1 MPDWKKEIRQC
12 LEGLRLSA
20 TREGEIVEELA
31 QHLEDRYEELL
42 ASGATTEEASRTA
55 LAELSESD
63 LLTREL
69 RRAER
74 PAAAEPIVSGAHRRG
89 NMIADL
95 WQDIRYAVR
104 MGRKNLGFTAI
115 AVLTL
120 ALGVGAN
127 TAVFSVINGL
137 LLRPLPVERP
147 DELFAVSRGDGA
159 GPPASYPDYLYY
171 RDQNQVFSGLAAAA
185 PASLN
190 FGGFDSRGGDQGG
203 GVIMGEITGEVVS
216 GNYFSTLGVNAELG
230 RTLTPEDDQIAG
242 ARPVAVVSH
251 GFWKNRLGAASDVI
265 GKTLILNGHGFTVIG
280 VMPDSFTGALFGAL
294 FTPHVWAPLAMQSQL
309 LPGAPDRLHDH
320 RDNWLGL
327 IGRLKPGLVPP
338 QAAAAL
344 NTLDGQ
350 LRQHYAEPERSRQET
365 SLSLLSTRGVIL
377 PHQRRMITILSTLA
391 TLVVGA
397 VLLIACA
404 NVVSLLLARAT
415 ARRREIAVRL
425 ALGASRWRLIRQL
438 LTESLLLAILS
449 AVAGLMVASWAVS
462 LLIKFAPTFGL
473 FAFAPDLRLDGR
485 VFVFTLAVS
494 VLTGVIVGLAPA
506 LQTYKADLVLAL
518 KDESGNAG
526 GGRSRRSRLF
536 GLRGLLVSAQLGIS
550 LVLLITTGLF
560 IRSSMIAA
568 RIDPG
573 FDTQNGLVLTLD
585 LGLQDYTETKGKQ
598 FQKELKE
605 HLAAL
610 PGVTSVS
617 LASYVPLS
625 PGGPQAE
632 VRIEG
637 AETAAESDQDL
648 VGIMAVDSDYF
659 QTMGTGLL
667 RGRNFGN
674 ADREGSPRVAIIN
687 ETTAKRYWPG
697 VDAIGQR
704 LRLGPADAPLRE
716 VVGIVKDAKWR
727 YIGERPRAVVY
738 RPISQSWS
746 PLSSFVVR
754 TAGQPN
760 ALLAD
765 VRREVQRLDPSLPV
779 QVLRTL
785 PEHVSEA
792 LWPARLGARLLAVF
806 GILALTLAAV
816 GLSGVIAYL
825 VSQRTHEIGIRLAL
839 GAQAGDVLKLVVWQG
854 LKLTLSG
861 VVIGLFGA
869 FALTRLLENLL
880 YGLSPTDPLTFLSI
894 TSLLVAVALLAC
906 YIPARRATKVDP
918 LVALRYE

>member
-1 MPDWKKEIRQC
+1 MSSKARSNMPEWKKEIRQR
-12 LEGLRLSA
+12 LADLRLA
-20 TREGEIVEELA
+20 PTREAEIVEELA
-31 QHLEDRYEELL
+31 QHLEDRYDELL
-42 ASGATTEEASRTA
+42 AGGATAEEAYSTA
-55 LAELSESD
+55 LAELSEGD
-63 LLTREL
+63 LLMREL

-74 PAAAEPIVSGAHRRG
+74 PIAAESIVAGAPRKA

-104 MGRKNLGFTAI
+104 IVRKNLGFTAI

-127 TAVFSVINGL
+127 TAVFSVISGL
-137 LLRPLPVERP
+137 LLRPLPAERP

-190 FGGFDSRGGDQGG
+190 FGGFESGGGDQSV
-203 GVIMGEITGEVVS
+203 GVIMGEIIGEVVS

-242 ARPVAVVSH
+242 AHPVAVVSH

-280 VMPDSFTGALFGAL
+280 VMPESFTSALFGAL
-294 FTPHVWAPLAMQSQL
+294 FTPHVWAPVAMQAQL
-309 LPGAPDRLHDH
+309 LPGAPERLHDH

-327 IGRLKPGLVPP
+327 IGRLKPTLAPT
-338 QAAAAL
+338 QAAAVL

-350 LRQHYAEPERSRQET
+350 LPQHYSEAERGREVT
-365 SLSLLSTRGVIL
+365 TLSLLSTRGVIL

-404 NVVSLLLARAT
+404 NVASLLLARAT

-438 LTESLLLAILS
+438 LTESLFLAILS
-449 AVAGLMVASWAVS
+449 AATGLIVASWAVN
-462 LLIKFAPTFGL
+462 LLIKFAPTVGL
-473 FAFAPDLRLDGR
+473 FTFAPDLRLDSR
-485 VFVFTLAVS
+485 VFIFTLAVS
-494 VLTGVIVGLAPA
+494 LLTGVIVGLAPA

-526 GGRSRRSRLF
+526 GRHSRRSRLF
-536 GLRGLLVSAQLGIS
+536 GLRGLLVSAQVGIS

-568 RIDPG
+568 TIDPG

-585 LGLQDYTETKGKQ
+585 LGLQDYPETRGKQ
-598 FQKELKE
+598 VQKQLKE

-610 PGVTSVS
+610 PGVKTVS

-637 AETAAESDQDL
+637 AEPARESDQNL
-648 VGIMAVDSDYF
+648 VGIM
-659 QTMGTGLL
+659 
-667 RGRNFGN
+667 
-674 ADREGSPRVAIIN
+674 EG
-687 ETTAKRYWPG
+687 
-697 VDAIGQR
+697 D
-704 LRLGPADAPLRE
+704 
-716 VVGIVKDAKWR
+716 
-727 YIGERPRAVVY
+727 
-738 RPISQSWS
+738 
-746 PLSSFVVR
+746 
-754 TAGQPN
+754 
-760 ALLAD
+760 
-765 VRREVQRLDPSLPV
+765 
-779 QVLRTL
+779 
-785 PEHVSEA
+785 
-792 LWPARLGARLLAVF
+792 
-806 GILALTLAAV
+806 
-816 GLSGVIAYL
+816 
-825 VSQRTHEIGIRLAL
+825 
-839 GAQAGDVLKLVVWQG
+839 
-854 LKLTLSG
+854 
-861 VVIGLFGA
+861 
-869 FALTRLLENLL
+869 
-880 YGLSPTDPLTFLSI
+880 
-894 TSLLVAVALLAC
+894 
-906 YIPARRATKVDP
+906 
-918 LVALRYE
+918 

>member
-1 MPDWKKEIRQC
+1 MPDWTNEIRQR
-12 LEGLRLSA
+12 LADLRLA
-20 TREGEIVEELA
+20 PTREAEIVDELA
-31 QHLEDRYEELL
+31 QHLEDRYDELL
-42 ASGATTEEASRTA
+42 AGGATAEEASRAT
-55 LAELSESD
+55 LAELSEND

-74 PAAAEPIVSGAHRRG
+74 PVAADPTVSGAPKRG

-95 WQDIRYAVR
+95 WQDTRYAVR
-104 MGRKNLGFTAI
+104 MVRKNLGFTAI

-137 LLRPLPVERP
+137 LLRPLSVERP

-159 GPPASYPDYLYY
+159 GPPASYPEYMYY

-190 FGGFDSRGGDQGG
+190 FGGFESGGGDQVGA
-203 GVIMGEITGEVVS
+203 VVMGEITGEVVS

-242 ARPVAVVSH
+242 AHPVAVVSH

-280 VMPDSFTGALFGAL
+280 VMPESFTGALFGAL
-294 FTPHVWAPLAMQSQL
+294 FTPHVWAPLAMQAQL

-327 IGRLKPGLVPP
+327 IGRLKPNLAPP

-350 LRQHYAEPERSRQET
+350 LRQDYAEPERGREET
-365 SLSLLSTRGVIL
+365 TLSLLSTRGVIL

-404 NVVSLLLARAT
+404 NVASLLLARAT

-425 ALGASRWRLIRQL
+425 ALGANRWRLIRQL

-449 AVAGLMVASWAVS
+449 AVTGLIVASWAVN
-462 LLIKFAPTFGL
+462 LLIKFAPTVGL
-473 FAFAPDLRLDGR
+473 FTFSPHFRLDSR

-494 VLTGVIVGLAPA
+494 LLTGVIVGLAPA

-536 GLRGLLVSAQLGIS
+536 GLRGLLVSAQVGIS

-568 RIDPG
+568 TIDPG

-585 LGLQDYTETKGKQ
+585 LGLQDYTETRGKK

-610 PGVTSVS
+610 PGVKSVS

-632 VRIEG
+632 ARIEG
-637 AETAAESDQDL
+637 VEPPRESDQDL

-667 RGRNFGN
+667 RGRNFGS
-674 ADREGSPRVAIIN
+674 ADLEGSPRVAIIN

-697 VDAIGQR
+697 NEAIGKR
-704 LRLGPADAPLRE
+704 LRLGAADAPLRE
-716 VVGIVKDAKWR
+716 VVGIVKDSKWR
-727 YIGERPRAVVY
+727 YINERTRAVVY

-754 TAGQPN
+754 TAVEPN

-765 VRREVQRLDPSLPV
+765 VRREVQSLDPNLPV

-792 LWPARLGARLLAVF
+792 LWPARLGAGLLGVF
-806 GILALTLAAV
+806 GLLALTLAAV

-825 VSQRTHEIGIRLAL
+825 VSQRTREIGIRLAL

-854 LKLTLSG
+854 LKLTFSG

-869 FALTRLLENLL
+869 FALTRLLGNLL
-880 YGLSPTDPLTFLSI
+880 YGLSPTDPLTFLAI

>member
-1 MPDWKKEIRQC
+1 MPDWTNEIRQR
-12 LEGLRLSA
+12 LADLRLAA
-20 TREGEIVEELA
+20 TREAEIVEELA
-31 QHLEDRYEELL
+31 QHLDDCYEELL
-42 ASGATTEEASRTA
+42 SGGASDEEASRAA
-55 LAELSESD
+55 LAGLSNSD
-63 LLTREL
+63 WLTREL
-69 RRAER
+69 RRVE
-74 PAAAEPIVSGAHRRG
+74 PPVEAEPIVSGVHRSG

-95 WQDIRYAVR
+95 WQDIRYAIR
-104 MGRKNLGFTAI
+104 MVRKNLGFTAI

-159 GPPASYPDYLYY
+159 GPPASYPDYMYY
-171 RDQNQVFSGLAAAA
+171 RDQNQVFSGLASAA

-190 FGGFDSRGGDQGG
+190 FGGFESGGGDQVG
-203 GVIMGEITGEVVS
+203 GVVMGEITGEVVS

-230 RTLTPEDDQIAG
+230 RTLTPEDDQVAG
-242 ARPVAVVSH
+242 AHPVAVVSH

-265 GKTLILNGHGFTVIG
+265 GKTLVLNGHGFTVIG
-280 VMPDSFTGALFGAL
+280 VMPESFTGALFGAL
-294 FTPHVWAPLAMQSQL
+294 FTPHVWAPLAMQAQL

-327 IGRLKPGLVPP
+327 IGRLKPNVAPP

-350 LRQHYAEPERSRQET
+350 LRQHYAEPERGRGET
-365 SLSLLSTRGVIL
+365 TLSLLSTRGVIL

-404 NVVSLLLARAT
+404 NVASLLLARAT

-449 AVAGLMVASWAVS
+449 AVTGLILASWAVN
-462 LLIKFAPTFGL
+462 LLIKFAPTVGL
-473 FAFAPDLRLDGR
+473 FTFAPNLKLDSR

-494 VLTGVIVGLAPA
+494 LLTGVIVGLAPA
-506 LQTYKADLVLAL
+506 LQSYKADLVLSL

-526 GGRSRRSRLF
+526 GGSRRSRPF
-536 GLRGLLVSAQLGIS
+536 GLRGLLVSAQVGIS

-568 RIDPG
+568 TIDPG
-573 FDTQNGLVLTLD
+573 FDTENGLVLTLD
-585 LGLQDYTETKGKQ
+585 LGLQDYTETRGKQ

-610 PGVTSVS
+610 PGVKAVS

-637 AETAAESDQDL
+637 TEPARESDRDL

-667 RGRNFGN
+667 HGRNFGS
-674 ADREGSPRVAIIN
+674 ADREDSPSVAIIN

-697 VDAIGQR
+697 VDAIGKR
-704 LRLGPADAPLRE
+704 LRLGAADAPLRE
-716 VVGIVKDAKWR
+716 VVGIVQDSKWR
-727 YIGERPRAVVY
+727 YIGERPRSVVY

-746 PLSSFVVR
+746 PLSSFVLR
-754 TAGQPN
+754 STGQPN

-765 VRREVQRLDPSLPV
+765 VRREVQGLDRNLPV

-792 LWPARLGARLLAVF
+792 LWPAQLGAGLLAVF
-806 GILALTLAAV
+806 GLLALTLAAV
-816 GLSGVIAYL
+816 GLSAVIAYL
-825 VSQRTHEIGIRLAL
+825 VSQRTREIGIRLAL
-839 GAQAGDVLKLVVWQG
+839 GAQARDVLKLVVWQG
-854 LKLTLSG
+854 LKLTFSG

-880 YGLSPTDPLTFLSI
+880 YGLSPTDPLTFLAI
-894 TSLLVAVALLAC
+894 TTLLVAVALLAC

>member
-1 MPDWKKEIRQC
+1 MPDWTNEIRQR
-12 LEGLRLSA
+12 LADLRLAA
-20 TREGEIVEELA
+20 TREAEIVEELT
-31 QHLEDRYEELL
+31 QHLDDCYEELL
-42 ASGATTEEASRTA
+42 SGGASDEEASRAA
-55 LAELSESD
+55 LAGLSNSE
-63 LLTREL
+63 LTREL
-69 RRAER
+69 RRVE
-74 PAAAEPIVSGAHRRG
+74 PPVAAEPIVSGAHRSG

-104 MGRKNLGFTAI
+104 MVRKNLGFTAI

-147 DELFAVSRGDGA
+147 DELFAISRGDGA
-159 GPPASYPDYLYY
+159 GPPASYPDYMYY

-190 FGGFDSRGGDQGG
+190 FGGFEGGGGDQVG
-203 GVIMGEITGEVVS
+203 GVVMGEITGEVVS

-230 RTLTPEDDQIAG
+230 RTLTPEDDQVAG
-242 ARPVAVVSH
+242 AHPVAVVSH
-251 GFWKNRLGAASDVI
+251 GFWKNRMGAADDVI

-280 VMPDSFTGALFGAL
+280 VMPESFTGALFGAL
-294 FTPHVWAPLAMQSQL
+294 FTPHVWAPLAMQAQL

-320 RDNWLGL
+320 CDNWLGL
-327 IGRLKPGLVPP
+327 IGRLKPNLAPP

-350 LRQHYAEPERSRQET
+350 LRQHYAEPERGREGT
-365 SLSLLSTRGVIL
+365 LSLLSTRGVIL

-404 NVVSLLLARAT
+404 NVASLLLARAT

-449 AVAGLMVASWAVS
+449 AVTGLIVASWAVN
-462 LLIKFAPTFGL
+462 LLIKFAPTVGL
-473 FAFAPDLRLDGR
+473 FTFAPNLKLDSR

-494 VLTGVIVGLAPA
+494 LLTGVIVGLAPA
-506 LQTYKADLVLAL
+506 LQTYKADLVLSL

-526 GGRSRRSRLF
+526 RGSRRSRLF
-536 GLRGLLVSAQLGIS
+536 GLRGLLVSAQVGIS

-568 RIDPG
+568 TIDPG

-585 LGLQDYTETKGKQ
+585 LGLQDYTETRGKK

-632 VRIEG
+632 VRIDG
-637 AETAAESDQDL
+637 AEPARESDRDL

-659 QTMGTGLL
+659 QTMGTALL
-667 RGRNFGN
+667 RGRNFGS
-674 ADREGSPRVAIIN
+674 ADREDAPRVAIIN
-687 ETTAKRYWPG
+687 EMTAKRYWPG
-697 VDAIGQR
+697 VDAIGKR
-704 LRLGPADAPLRE
+704 LRIGAADAPLRE
-716 VVGIVKDAKWR
+716 VVGIVRDSKWR
-727 YIGERPRAVVY
+727 YIGERPRSVVY

-746 PLSSFVVR
+746 PLSSFVLR
-754 TAGQPN
+754 SAGQPN

-765 VRREVQRLDPSLPV
+765 VRREVQRLDPNLPV

-792 LWPARLGARLLAVF
+792 LWPARLGAGLLAVF
-806 GILALTLAAV
+806 GLLALTLAAV

-825 VSQRTHEIGIRLAL
+825 VSQRTREIGIRLAL
-839 GAQAGDVLKLVVWQG
+839 GAQTRDVLKLVVWQG
-854 LKLTLSG
+854 LKLTFIG

-880 YGLSPTDPLTFLSI
+880 YGLSPTDPLTFLAI
-894 TSLLVAVALLAC
+894 TTLLVAVALLAC
-906 YIPARRATKVDP
+906 YIPARRATRVDP